1 MWYTGLLDFL
11 VFTNFPNHVFL
22 GQASFPQAKVDKGP
36 NSREEKANEW
46 ERHRKREGEQES
58 SDMGG
63 SNLVVMVSKSLHFSR
78 EMTSDPSE
86 LITMHTPETHK
97 NKQILRQR
105 ATMCPSLIHSHT
117 HHLSVSITL
126 SLMSNHTD
134 TQCKVTHSSPS
145 VYVYGF
151 SWVMR
156 RDCWYRISSWRT
168 KHLLHAGDRHT
179 KHNMVMIITTGFSRV
194 TSGKIVDLQ
203 LTE

>member
-1 MWYTGLLDFL
+1 MWYTGLLDFI
-11 VFTNFPNHVFL
+11 VFTNFPNHVYL
-22 GQASFPQAKVDKGP
+22 GQASFPQEKVDKGP

-46 ERHRKREGEQES
+46 ERHRKREGEQQS
-58 SDMGG
+58 SDMEG

-86 LITMHTPETHK
+86 LITMHTPENHK

-105 ATMCPSLIHSHT
+105 AKICPSLIHSHT
-117 HHLSVSITL
+117 QYPSVCLITL

-134 TQCKVTHSSPS
+134 TQRKVTHSSPS

-156 RDCWYRISSWRT
+156 RDCWYRISRT
-168 KHLLHAGDRHT
+168 KHLLQA
-179 KHNMVMIITTGFSRV
+179 KHNMVALHLLLSAGSRQA
-194 TSGKIVDLQ
+194 K
-203 LTE
+203 

>member
-1 MWYTGLLDFL
+1 MSERDTG
-11 VFTNFPNHVFL
+11 
-22 GQASFPQAKVDKGP
+22 
-36 NSREEKANEW
+36 REKESKKAVTW
-46 ERHRKREGEQES
+46 EA
-58 SDMGG
+58 
-63 SNLVVMVSKSLHFSR
+63 VTCMVSKSLHFSR

-151 SWVMR
+151 S
-156 RDCWYRISSWRT
+156 
-168 KHLLHAGDRHT
+168 
-179 KHNMVMIITTGFSRV
+179 
-194 TSGKIVDLQ
+194 
-203 LTE
+203 